1 MVNGWQI
8 PLKTSK
14 NSWDWDWE
22 MLIDHVVQVRSASSS
37 FAFSTQQSTQQSIA
51 GWCPTPLG
59 YLGGCLGHSGNLGLV
74 VGFFF
79 LCHSSQI
86 SQATQSLLSKKL
98 PKENIFHTFSKQS
111 DAFRLNILELILL
124 PLSWLNYNYC
134 SSRDESSL
142 AVVYLLEYSVY
153 CT

>member
-1 MVNGWQI
+1 MV
-8 PLKTSK
+8 P
-14 NSWDWDWE
+14 
-22 MLIDHVVQVRSASSS
+22 
-37 FAFSTQQSTQQSIA
+37 
-51 GWCPTPLG
+51 
-59 YLGGCLGHSGNLGLV
+59 HSLGLSWGV
-74 VGFFF
+74 FGALRELGFGCRGFF